1 MNVITPAIIRTK
13 QAHVLVGGKPTW
25 DELKKAYPEILVP
38 FRRTPRGD
46 ESYRVETIEHA
57 IKLAEASGIL
67 LL

>member
-1 MNVITPAIIRTK
+1 MSKITPAIIKTK
-13 QAHVLVGGKPTW
+13 QAHIFVGGKPTW
-25 DELKKAYPEILVP
+25 DELKKAYPDILIP

>member
-1 MNVITPAIIRTK
+1 MNKIIPAIIRTK
-13 QAHVLVGGKPTW
+13 QAHILVGGRPTW
-25 DELKKAYPEILVP
+25 DELKKAYPDILVP
-38 FRRTPRGD
+38 FRRTRRGD

>member
-1 MNVITPAIIRTK
+1 MSKITPLIIRTK

-25 DELKKAYPEILVP
+25 EELKKAYPDILVP
-38 FRRTPRGD
+38 LRRTPRGD